1 MLKDRAILTLAVT
14 QTLVWGGLFYVFPA
28 LLLRWEAD
36 LGWSRADL
44 AFAIMLATLAAALS
58 APLAGRLID
67 RGLGPML
74 MGLTPAVGGICLIAL
89 SQITTLWQFYA
100 LWLVIGVMQAGSLY
114 EPCFALVTHSRGAKA
129 KQGIVVI
136 TLVAGFAGTISFPTM
151 HVLSETYGW
160 RAACVV
166 VGLGITLL
174 IAPLQGL
181 AARSLQSGRIA
192 SPKRPATEAKPKSFL
207 RRPTFW
213 LLGVSLSTLAFV
225 HGITLNHL
233 LPLLNERGF
242 QPEFAVLI
250 AALIGPMQVA
260 GRLVMVATQR
270 FVDHRQFMLVTFGGI
285 ALAITVLLITGDSRT
300 LAVVFVLIYGSAWG
314 TTSILRPV
322 IARDILG
329 EDNFGAKSGSL
340 ALIFLT
346 ATASSAY
353 LGAVIWGISG
363 YGTLLAGLIGLA
375 ICGAALYL
383 LAHRLSDAEQKAS
396 G

>member
-1 MLKDRAILTLAVT
+1 MFKDRAILTLAIT
-14 QTLVWGGLFYVFPA
+14 QTLAWGGLFYVFPA

-44 AFAIMLATLAAALS
+44 ALAIMLSTLAAAFT

-67 RGLGPML
+67 RGFGPVL
-74 MGLTPAVGGICLIAL
+74 MGVAPALGGICLIAL
-89 SQITTLWQFYA
+89 SQVTALWQFYA
-100 LWLVIGVMQAGSLY
+100 LWLLIGIMQAGSLY

-129 KQGIVVI
+129 KQGIVII

-151 HVLSETYGW
+151 HILAESFGW
-160 RAACVV
+160 RAACII

-174 IAPLQGL
+174 IAPMQGL
-181 AARSLQSGRIA
+181 AARSLQRGRIA
-192 SPKRPATEAKPKSFL
+192 PPPQAATDAKPKNFL

-213 LLGVSLSTLAFV
+213 LLGIGLSSLAFV

-260 GRLVMVATQR
+260 GRLVMVATR
-270 FVDHRQFMLVTFGGI
+270 RYVHHRQFMLVTFGGMMLATLI
-285 ALAITVLLITGDSRT
+285 LLSAGDNHAL
-300 LAVVFVLIYGSAWG
+300 VVMFVLIYGGTWG
-314 TTSILRPV
+314 TVSILRPV

-329 EDNFGAKSGSL
+329 EQNFGAKSGSL

-346 ATASSAY
+346 ATACSAY

-363 YGTLLAGLIGLA
+363 YNTLLAGLIGLA
-375 ICGAALYL
+375 LCGAMLYL
-383 LAHRLSDAEQKAS
+383 LAHRLSQAEE
-396 G
+396 